1 MSSDASPLRRAPLF
15 PVLRWL
21 DAFGIAVLAGT
32 VAGWC
37 GRLNWLFDLASHFR
51 SSWLLL
57 AIGGL
62 VACIRWPR
70 PTAAIC
76 LVLATLGNVGEMLP
90 YWLPP
95 KALAATGVA
104 AAARDREIFVISVN
118 VRRINHDTAPAL
130 AYLRDRRPD
139 VVAVLE
145 VDATWAEALDT
156 LGDLFPHR
164 IIRPRPDNFGIAVLS
179 RWPLVDPQVVVFS
192 DSGFPSIVTTVRGGA
207 GEFQFIAT
215 HPSPPFNAPATVT
228 LVAHLA
234 GVGDVAAASPTPCIV
249 AGDFNATPWSL
260 PFRTLVARSGLVDTA
275 LGRGVQATWNA
286 RYPAPR
292 IPIDHILAPSGT
304 RVVRRVV
311 GPDIGSDHFPVEAEL
326 ILPAR

>member
-1 MSSDASPLRRAPLF
+1 M
-15 PVLRWL
+15 
-21 DAFGIAVLAGT
+21 
-32 VAGWC
+32 
-37 GRLNWLFDLASHFR
+37 
-51 SSWLLL
+51 
-57 AIGGL
+57 
-62 VACIRWPR
+62 
-70 PTAAIC
+70 
-76 LVLATLGNVGEMLP
+76 
-90 YWLPP
+90 
-95 KALAATGVA
+95 
-104 AAARDREIFVISVN
+104 
-118 VRRINHDTAPAL
+118 
-130 AYLRDRRPD
+130 
-139 VVAVLE
+139 
-145 VDATWAEALDT
+145 
-156 LGDLFPHR
+156 
-164 IIRPRPDNFGIAVLS
+164 
-179 RWPLVDPQVVVFS
+179 
-192 DSGFPSIVTTVRGGA
+192 
-207 GEFQFIAT
+207 
-215 HPSPPFNAPATVT
+215 T